1 MITSDQ
7 IRAARA
13 LLKWSADELALKA
26 SVGVATIRRFE
37 SHSGVPSGQ
46 TRVLA
51 LVKATFESA
60 GVEFIGSPDQ
70 DPGVRLKTKR
80 P

>member
-1 MITSDQ
+1 ML
-7 IRAARA
+7 R
-13 LLKWSADELALKA
+13 WSGDDLVKK
-26 SVGVATIRRFE
+26 
-37 SHSGVPSGQ
+37 SGVSLSTVRRLEAANGVPESANLKTVIAIQ
-46 TRVLA
+46 QA
-51 LVKATFESA
+51 FESA